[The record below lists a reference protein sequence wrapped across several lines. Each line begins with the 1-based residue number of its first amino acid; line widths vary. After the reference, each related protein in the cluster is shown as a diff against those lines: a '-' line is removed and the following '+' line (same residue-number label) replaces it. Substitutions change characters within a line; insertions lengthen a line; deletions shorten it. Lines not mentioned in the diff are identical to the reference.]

1 VKPRPFTYHA
11 PTSVDEALVL
21 LAEHGMVLAGGQ
33 SLTPLRHLSM
43 IERPAL
49 AELVHAR
56 LAGAEL
62 PAVTAASCGCAEVR
76 A

>member
-11 PTSVDEALVL
+11 SASDGT
-21 LAEHGMVLAGGQ
+21 G
-33 SLTPLRHLSM
+33 LTLPGLRHLS
-43 IERPAL
+43 IVERPAL

-62 PAVTAASCGCAEVR
+62 PDEIAASCGCAEVR